1 MRTRLPLRFLTF
13 TAISL
18 LSFGGCAHAADEAP
32 GTESAHKVNLLTGE
46 GITLGR
52 IFSPEVNFQTAF
64 GTSTANDPASLAV
77 GHHDPDRKGFTFQN
91 IEFSLGAQFT
101 PKIFAFA
108 TYATKI
114 DLDER
119 WADEFE
125 EYYAVFSGLPL
136 DATLK
141 GGRFYTRFGYQ
152 NSLHPHEFTYI
163 DQYLISGRVI
173 GDDSLT
179 IYGGEIA
186 IPLLRQMPKG
196 WRDRLTVS
204 LGAVPN
210 PEPERPG
217 SMEEPGPIFDPEG
230 ALFHDWAVTADY
242 TISRAFTATSVWEA
256 GASFI
261 AGGNRYGRQTQVY
274 GVHLD
279 FSRGEDAAEKKCGQ
293 CNTHASLHWR
303 TELAVRNFGAVGD
316 DGGTPVRD
324 TFTDFGAYST
334 VSYGFPGGAV
344 EASLRG
350 EYVTGVAGAGL
361 PERWRISPAITWR
374 PSAKVPVRFQVQYN
388 YDRSPAFGVEHSVWA
403 QFNFKWGEA
412 CLHED

>member
-1 MRTRLPLRFLTF
+1 MHNRVPPDFLVLTLL
-13 TAISL
+13 SL
-18 LSFGGCAHAADEAP
+18 LSFAGPADAADEKPA
-32 GTESAHKVNLLTGE
+32 TEDAHKVNLLTGE
-46 GITLGR
+46 GISLGK

-64 GTSTANDPASLAV
+64 GTSTARDPASLAV

-114 DLDER
+114 DLDDH
-119 WADEFE
+119 WVDEFE
-125 EYYAVFSGLPL
+125 EYYALFSGLPL
-136 DATLK
+136 DVTLK
-141 GGRFYTRFGYQ
+141 GGRFYMRFGYQ
-152 NSLHPHEFTYI
+152 NSLHPHEFTFI
-163 DQYLISGRVI
+163 DQYLMSGRVI

-179 IYGGEIA
+179 IYGGEIS
-186 IPLLRQMPKG
+186 IPVLRHMPKG

-210 PEPERPG
+210 PKPEDPATTTE
-217 SMEEPGPIFDPEG
+217 MGPVFETEG

-242 TISRAFTATSVWEA
+242 TISRAATATSVWEA

-261 AGGNRYGRQTQVY
+261 AGGNRYGRHTQVY
-274 GVHLD
+274 GVHFD
-279 FSRGEDAAEKKCGQ
+279 VSRGADVAEKKCGQ
-293 CNTHASLHWR
+293 CNTGASLRWR
-303 TELAVRNFGAVGD
+303 TELAVRHFGAVGD

-324 TFTDFGAYST
+324 TFTDFGGYST

-350 EYVTGVAGAGL
+350 EYVTGVAKAGL
-361 PERWRISPAITWR
+361 PERWRISPAIAWR
-374 PSAKVPVRFQVQYN
+374 PSAKVPIRFKVQYN
-388 YDRSPAFGVEHSVWA
+388 YDHSRAFGAEHSVWA